1 MWYFVRGFFSLSI
14 TCLRLTYVV
23 ACNIIPFSCLIIFYC
38 MTIAHSIY
46 SLTDGHLDCIY
57 ILAIRN
63 NAVMNICVPIFVWM
77 YVFIFFW
84 VWNFLVILCLT
95 FWETAK
101 TATLFYNPIRNVW
114 GFYFFH
120 MLVNR
125 ICLSFIGYLFDFSQ
139 PSGVSL

>member
-63 NAVMNICVPIFVWM
+63 NAVMNIVYLFLCGCMFSYFLGVEFFSNSMFNLLGNCQNSYTVLQSYQKCMRNLLFPYACQQDM
-77 YVFIFFW
+77 FIFYW
-84 VWNFLVILCLT
+84 
-95 FWETAK
+95 
-101 TATLFYNPIRNVW
+101 
-114 GFYFFH
+114 
-120 MLVNR
+120 
-125 ICLSFIGYLFDFSQ
+125 LSF
-139 PSGVSL
+139 